1 MSIDDEVAVLRRIPL
16 FARIEPRKLKLLAF
30 TSERLTFEPGQIL
43 FQQGAE
49 GDAAYVIID
58 GLADI
63 VVEAPSGPTSLAR
76 VECNAI
82 VGEIAILGDV
92 PRTATVKALT
102 RLDTLRIG
110 KEQFLKL
117 LREFP
122 DIALEIMRVLA
133 LRLAATNQQ
142 LMEARDRLHR
152 LRC

>member
-43 FQQGAE
+43 FEQGAE

-58 GLADI
+58 GRADI

-102 RLDTLRIG
+102 RLETLRIS
-110 KEQFLKL
+110 KDQFLKL

-122 DIALEIMRVLA
+122 EIAVEIMRVLA
-133 LRLAATNQQ
+133 LRLAKTNQQ
-142 LMEARDRLHR
+142 LLD
-152 LRC
+152 

>member
-30 TSERLTFEPGQIL
+30 TSERLTFDPGQIL

-63 VVEAPSGPTSLAR
+63 VVDAPSGPTSLAR
-76 VECNAI
+76 AERNAI

-102 RLDTLRIG
+102 RLETLRIG
-110 KEQFLKL
+110 KEQFLDL

-122 DIALEIMRVLA
+122 DAALEIMRVLA
-133 LRLAATNQQ
+133 LRLASTNQQ
-142 LMEARDRLHR
+142 LMEARDRLHS
-152 LRC
+152 LNC